1 VVVPSYADAYISSR
15 SGGAATM
22 SDCSVGGIEVS
33 GRACAMHGRPEDV
46 FEREYDRL
54 VQALTVIAGEREVAA
69 DAVQE
74 SFVRLVRRWD
84 QVGAYDDPV
93 GWVRRVALNQIR
105 DHHRS
110 LGRQAKLLLRMQQD
124 SPVPDYALATD
135 QELWDQLR
143 MLPDKQRTALALHY
157 VGDLTAR
164 EVAEAMNI
172 SEGTVSRHLHRA
184 LRTLKKTVREA

>member
-1 VVVPSYADAYISSR
+1 VHAS
-15 SGGAATM
+15 
-22 SDCSVGGIEVS
+22 
-33 GRACAMHGRPEDV
+33 PEDV

-54 VQALTVIAGEREVAA
+54 VRSLTVVAGEREVAA

-74 SFVRLVRRWD
+74 SFIRLVHRWD

-110 LGRQAKLLLRMQQD
+110 LGRQAKLLVRMQQD
-124 SPVPDYALATD
+124 SSAPDHGLATD
-135 QELWDQLR
+135 QELWEQLR
-143 MLPDKQRTALALHY
+143 MLPYKQRAAIALHY

-164 EVAEAMNI
+164 EVAEVMNV
-172 SEGTVSRHLHRA
+172 SEGTVARHLHRA
-184 LRTLKKTVREA
+184 LQTLNKTVKEARDDQ